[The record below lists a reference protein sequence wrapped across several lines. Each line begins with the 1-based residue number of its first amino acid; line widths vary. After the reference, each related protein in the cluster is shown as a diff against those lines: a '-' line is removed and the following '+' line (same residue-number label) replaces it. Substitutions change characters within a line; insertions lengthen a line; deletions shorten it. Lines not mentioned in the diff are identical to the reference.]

1 MAARKKT
8 AAKKKA
14 APKRK
19 PKAPPVSRQQ
29 RVRATGRGGRGR

>member
-8 AAKKKA
+8 AKKKA